1 MKHAARNA
9 KIVAHFRL
17 GMSSSDIAD
26 GMGLSAATV
35 THAIHDSVPEAERRA
50 MIQKR
55 RLTTREKKPRGPK
68 QIIPGDREDLLN
80 SVTLGGRNL
89 ANYP

>member
-17 GMSSSDIAD
+17 GMSSSDIAG
-26 GMGLSAATV
+26 GMGRSAATV
-35 THAIHDSVPEAERRA
+35 THAIHDSVPEAERKE
-50 MIQKR
+50 MVQKR
-55 RLTTREKKPRGPK
+55 RITKPQKPRGPK